1 MRTLTRAIAAAVAI
15 ALCACAGAERRSGM
29 VVSTSAIA
37 SRVGADM
44 LARGGNA
51 VDAAVATAFA
61 LAVTH
66 PVAGNIGGGG
76 FLLWRNADG
85 SADAYDF
92 REMAPAAATPTMF
105 VKDGAYDAAL
115 HHDSYHSVGVPGT
128 VAGLHLAW
136 RDHGTLPWHDLVEP
150 AVKLARDGFIVS
162 DGLAQSLAE
171 ILPRMQS
178 YPASVAQFSREGRPY
193 AAGETLRQ
201 SDLARTLERIARD
214 GPAGFY
220 EGVTAELLVRDMQ
233 AHGGLITLD
242 DLRNYRAVKR
252 APLRGSYRG
261 LEVIAMPPPSS
272 GGVALLEMLNMLE
285 RERWTRADFGSA
297 AAVHM
302 QVECMR
308 RAFRDRAR
316 HLGDP
321 DFNPGI
327 PVEWLTSKEY
337 ARTQAQSIDRARA
350 GRSAPADAT
359 SATHESEQTTHL
371 SVVDGALNAV
381 SLTYTLEQGYGSCIV
396 APGTGFLLNNEM
408 GDFNA
413 QPGRTDDTGLIGT
426 KPNLAAPGKRMLS
439 SMCPTILAKD
449 GTLFMVTGSPGG
461 RTIINTVLQTILAV
475 VDFGMGAQEAVDAG
489 RFHHQWLPDRI
500 VYEPGALSPE
510 TIAALGAMGHTLKEG
525 RKQGVAE
532 VIVVLQDGELDG
544 GCDRREPD
552 GAAVRVDALRGRRD
566 PSPRRRRRSSSNCTM
581 CGA

>member
-1 MRTLTRAIAAAVAI
+1 MRTLTRAIAAVVAI
-15 ALCACAGAERRSGM
+15 ALCACAGAGRRSGM

-85 SADAYDF
+85 SAVAYDF

-171 ILPRMQS
+171 ILPRMQA

-220 EGVTAELLVRDMQ
+220 AGVTAALLVLDM
-233 AHGGLITLD
+233 
-242 DLRNYRAVKR
+242 
-252 APLRGSYRG
+252 
-261 LEVIAMPPPSS
+261 
-272 GGVALLEMLNMLE
+272 
-285 RERWTRADFGSA
+285 
-297 AAVHM
+297 
-302 QVECMR
+302 
-308 RAFRDRAR
+308 
-316 HLGDP
+316 
-321 DFNPGI
+321 
-327 PVEWLTSKEY
+327 
-337 ARTQAQSIDRARA
+337 
-350 GRSAPADAT
+350 
-359 SATHESEQTTHL
+359 
-371 SVVDGALNAV
+371 
-381 SLTYTLEQGYGSCIV
+381 
-396 APGTGFLLNNEM
+396 
-408 GDFNA
+408 
-413 QPGRTDDTGLIGT
+413 
-426 KPNLAAPGKRMLS
+426 
-439 SMCPTILAKD
+439 
-449 GTLFMVTGSPGG
+449 
-461 RTIINTVLQTILAV
+461 
-475 VDFGMGAQEAVDAG
+475 
-489 RFHHQWLPDRI
+489 
-500 VYEPGALSPE
+500 
-510 TIAALGAMGHTLKEG
+510 
-525 RKQGVAE
+525 
-532 VIVVLQDGELDG
+532 
-544 GCDRREPD
+544 
-552 GAAVRVDALRGRRD
+552 
-566 PSPRRRRRSSSNCTM
+566 
-581 CGA
+581 